1 MSNATEAITVR
12 GLDAGTKKKLR
23 LRAAEHGH
31 SMEEEVRTI
40 IRRAVSPEESGTRHS
55 DAVDLG
61 TAIRRRVAR
70 YGGVE
75 LELPPREPV
84 REPPDFNSADYDRK

>member
-12 GLDAGTKKKLR
+12 GLDAGTKQKLR

-40 IRRAVSPEESGTRHS
+40 IRKAVSPPDE
-55 DAVDLG
+55 VDLG
-61 TAIRRRVAR
+61 TAIRRRVAK

-75 LELPPREPV
+75 LDLPPRGPM
-84 REPPDFNSADYDRK
+84 RELPDFSGPEYDPK

>member
-1 MSNATEAITVR
+1 MSNPTEAITVR
-12 GLDAGTKKKLR
+12 GLDAGTKRKLR

-40 IRRAVSPEESGTRHS
+40 IRKAVSPPEET
-55 DAVDLG
+55 DLG
-61 TAIRRRVAR
+61 TSIRRRVAR

-75 LELPPREPV
+75 LELPPRGPM
-84 REPPDFNSADYDRK
+84 REPPDFNGPEYDPK